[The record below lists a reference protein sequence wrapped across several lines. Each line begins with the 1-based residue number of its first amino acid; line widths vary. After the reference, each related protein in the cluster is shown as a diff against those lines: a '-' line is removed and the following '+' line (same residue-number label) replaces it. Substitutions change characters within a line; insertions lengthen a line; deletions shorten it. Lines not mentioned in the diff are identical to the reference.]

1 MKKDVADRRR
11 ELEETIRK
19 VLEGKCNKIEEERSE
34 EKTLFYCGGEL
45 AGSVVLL
52 DEEILAGTVYSQKI
66 SDSVH
71 REFLDEAKKV
81 FGRDLLEKG
90 TKLSTGVEQNFY
102 YSYIHVKL

>member
-1 MKKDVADRRR
+1 MKKDVADRR
-11 ELEETIRK
+11 
-19 VLEGKCNKIEEERSE
+19 EGKCSKIEEERSE

-45 AGSVVLL
+45 AGSVVL
-52 DEEILAGTVYSQKI
+52 
-66 SDSVH
+66 
-71 REFLDEAKKV
+71 LDEAKKV